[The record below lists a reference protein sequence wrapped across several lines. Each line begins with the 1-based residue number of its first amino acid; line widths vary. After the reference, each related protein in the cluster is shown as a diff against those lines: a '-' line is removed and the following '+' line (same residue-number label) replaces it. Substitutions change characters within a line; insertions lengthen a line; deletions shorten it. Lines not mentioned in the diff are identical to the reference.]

1 MKQTMTKEQILG
13 KVMPDYTGEPT
24 YTMAEALQAM
34 DDFANQQLSAERE
47 RYDEL
52 KSKYDALVMDNMTHE
67 YNAAEAQRHL
77 PDLIKQYV
85 DCERER
91 AGKLVEALKNILAW
105 SAHLPQPANREII
118 KAKQTLNDY
127 EKSSKGTDIQ

>member
-1 MKQTMTKEQILG
+1 MTQTMTKEQILEN
-13 KVMPDYTGEPT
+13 KFYRPEN
-24 YTMAEALQAM
+24 M
-34 DDFANQQLSAERE
+34 DWYKPVLNCMEEYANQQLSAERE